1 MHLHCE
7 EWDRALAEG
16 NDWEPEQIVDK
27 LPSFLQFLREVEI
40 NVTGG
45 Q

>member
-1 MHLHCE
+1 M
-7 EWDRALAEG
+7 LAEG
-16 NDWEPEQIVDK
+16 NEWEPKQIVDK
-27 LPSFLQFLREVEI
+27 LSSFLQFLREVEI